1 MNLMLQEIQAQTTER
16 MLCSG
21 WKNFKK
27 QGMMAIVGLQELFEM
42 KGI

>member
-16 MLCSG
+16 ILCSR

-27 QGMMAIVGLQELFEM
+27 QGMMAVVGLQKLFEM